1 MLEELVKERGTM
13 HWKDIAMELHS
24 RSGSQQFRQGKS
36 CRERWNNHLDPS
48 IKKGSWTNREDVIM
62 LREYLRQGK
71 KWNEIAK
78 ILPGRTEMSIK
89 NRWTSLLK
97 KYKTELTMQSMKVAE
112 EFKDEEALNI
122 QIART
127 LIELK
132 ERDLSATSSEGKTS
146 LMYFR
151 RYNFSPFRHW

>member
-1 MLEELVKERGTM
+1 
-13 HWKDIAMELHS
+13 
-24 RSGSQQFRQGKS
+24 
-36 CRERWNNHLDPS
+36 
-48 IKKGSWTNREDVIM
+48 M